1 MLIKPI
7 YLLADSQLLFWNKTD
22 RPPLQRVRDEI
33 ESAAPTA
40 AYIGASNGDIP
51 EYFSL
56 FQGAMEQVEISNCRM
71 IRSKLTQEDK
81 AFVEQADLLLL
92 AGGEGEL
99 GWRVFQKN
107 ARKEIIPRPPIE
119 APLLLATPACPV
131 HI

>member
-1 MLIKPI
+1 MLIKPM
-7 YLLADSQLLFWNKTD
+7 YLLADRQLLFWKETD
-22 RPPLQRVRDEI
+22 HHMLQRVRADI
-33 ESAAPTA
+33 ETPEPSA

-92 AGGEGEL
+92 AGGEVEL
-99 GWRVFQKN
+99 GWRGFRENRLQDTI
-107 ARKEIIPRPPIE
+107 APRPVE
-119 APLLLATPACPV
+119 TAVVLR
-131 HI
+131 

>member
-56 FQGAMEQVEISNCRM
+56 FKGAMEQIEITNCRM
-71 IRSKLTQEDK
+71 IPSKLTQEDK

-92 AGGEGEL
+92 AGGEVEL
-99 GWRVFQKN
+99 GWRGFEENGMKEN
-107 ARKEIIPRPPIE
+107 IARRRV
-119 APLLLATPACPV
+119 AGACALA
-131 HI
+131 